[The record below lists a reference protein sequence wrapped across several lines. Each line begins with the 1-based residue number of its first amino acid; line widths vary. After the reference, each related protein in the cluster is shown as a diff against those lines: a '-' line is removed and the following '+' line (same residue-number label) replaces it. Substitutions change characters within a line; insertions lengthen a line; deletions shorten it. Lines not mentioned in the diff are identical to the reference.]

1 MADGFPAAFYNL
13 RNTATGMYLGAHP
26 DGLVIAEDDSTNHHD
41 VVWKIL
47 PGTAGGI
54 ALRSCHS
61 TFLTARQDGGLDAA
75 SKENTPDSGMQ
86 LNNSGGNT
94 YTLQTSQGTFLSAVP
109 PVDGQPQVVTIDDPL
124 SDATQW
130 EITEVS
136 TARGDL
142 DGAAG
147 KVF

>member
-1 MADGFPAAFYNL
+1 MLADYFLERVSNSVVCDPWDAQ
-13 RNTATGMYLGAHP
+13 GA
-26 DGLVIAEDDSTNHHD
+26 
-41 VVWKIL
+41 
-47 PGTAGGI
+47 PG
-54 ALRSCHS
+54 
-61 TFLTARQDGGLDAA
+61 
-75 SKENTPDSGMQ
+75 P
-86 LNNSGGNT
+86 
-94 YTLQTSQGTFLSAVP
+94 VP

-124 SDATQW
+124 SDAAQW